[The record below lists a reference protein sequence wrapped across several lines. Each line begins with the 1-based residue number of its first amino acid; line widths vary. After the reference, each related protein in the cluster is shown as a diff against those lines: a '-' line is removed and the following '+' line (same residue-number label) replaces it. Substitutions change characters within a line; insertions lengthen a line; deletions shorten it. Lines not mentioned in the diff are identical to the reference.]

1 KVQSALFVELLRGGE
16 VERFAGGRAAQSLI
30 GDVAERAILPGIRDR
45 KKHSAVS
52 LHENI
57 LFGRDDRRS
66 GCRLA
71 RSRSCRR
78 LLHDYVDAA
87 LGRFF
92 REYFFCVIRNLVV
105 HDGGHGR
112 KSKAAAE
119 KWNKAAQVHAMPAPA
134 KGVWMGR
141 GEVNEIE

>member
-1 KVQSALFVELLRGGE
+1 KSAIFPG
-16 VERFAGGRAAQSLI
+16 I
-30 GDVAERAILPGIRDR
+30 GDC
-45 KKHSAVS
+45 KKHGAVS
-52 LHENI
+52 LHENV
-57 LFGRDDRRS
+57 LFARDVRAG

-71 RSRSCRR
+71 RSGSCRR

-92 REYFFCVIRNLVV
+92 REYLFCVIRNLVV
-105 HDGGHGR
+105 HDGRHGR
-112 KSKAAAE
+112 KSEAAAE

-141 GEVNEIE
+141 SEVHEIEP